1 MNIEVDLSGEPERII
16 KKMIKDG
23 WVETPQE
30 ALRLALYVFFLE
42 AKKNGMFDW

>member
-1 MNIEVDLSGEPERII
+1 MMIKVDLSGEPERII

-30 ALRLALYVFFLE
+30 AVRLALYVFFLE
-42 AKKNGMFDW
+42 AKRNHMFEI